1 MAKYIL
7 IMIQLISV
15 IILGLLIFILVLP
28 IYFLAVIL
36 TLNPNNNEP
45 APKRTRPELQ
55 PGPDQLN

>member
-1 MAKYIL
+1 
-7 IMIQLISV
+7 MIQLISA
-15 IILGLLIFILVLP
+15 IILGLLIFVLVLP

-45 APKRTRPELQ
+45 TSKRTRPELQ